1 MSTAGYLSKE
11 NVDNKVVYK
20 ANRNHPLFSTLQKI
34 IREHLG
40 IELILKNILKNIG
53 DYDNILLL
61 GDYAKGIDSGC
72 IEVLIVGK
80 NINQAYLSGLKNK
93 IEKKISRNVIFLIS
107 NEIPTKDYL
116 ILV

>member
-1 MSTAGYLSKE
+1 M
-11 NVDNKVVYK
+11 
-20 ANRNHPLFSTLQKI
+20 
-34 IREHLG
+34 
-40 IELILKNILKNIG
+40 KNIG

>member
-1 MSTAGYLSKE
+1 MSSAGYLSKE
-11 NVDNKVVYK
+11 NVDNKVLYK
-20 ANRNHPLFSTLQKI
+20 ANRKHPLFSTLQKI

-40 IELILKNILKNIG
+40 IELILENILKNIG

>member
-1 MSTAGYLSKE
+1 MSSAGYLSKE
-11 NVDNKVVYK
+11 NVDNKVLYK
-20 ANRNHPLFSTLQKI
+20 ANRKHPLFSTLQKI

-40 IELILKNILKNIG
+40 IELILENILKNIG

-72 IEVLIVGK
+72 IEVLIVEK
-80 NINQAYLSGLKNK
+80 NINQACWWIKNK
-93 IEKKISRNVIFLIS
+93 IEKKSGVIFLIS